1 MKELY
6 KYIYRTDYCE
16 VIQFIELSD
25 TKIYRLLCYDLT
37 STREKQ
43 ILIDFKF
50 LNQTN
55 SVQVMDGDHLEGLS
69 WFSADFIGEE
79 NLILILKWA
88 EGEEMQW

>member
-6 KYIYRTDYCE
+6 TYIYRTDHCE
-16 VIQFIELSD
+16 VIQFID
-25 TKIYRLLCYDLT
+25 KKYRLLCYDVTLA
-37 STREKQ
+37 REKQ

-79 NLILILKWA
+79 NLVLILEWTK
-88 EGEEMQW
+88 GGEMQW